1 MNFKKTTFKNGL
13 TLITVPLKDSPS
25 VTVLV
30 TVSAGSKYENKENNG
45 ISHFLEHMCFKGT
58 EKRPQAIN
66 ISVELDGIGAQSNAF
81 TSQEFTGY
89 YAKSHPSH
97 FAKIL
102 DVVSDIYQNPVFDSA
117 EIEKEKG
124 VIIEEINMYEDLPHR
139 SVHDVFMEALYG
151 DQPAG
156 WSIAGTKENV
166 SRMKRED
173 FVTYRD
179 QHYVAS
185 ATTVVVSGNF
195 DETQVV
201 SQIEKAFEHIPT
213 TDKETKVSVSEIQS
227 GPVIRIKHKET
238 DQTHIV
244 LGVRTYKAS
253 DDKNMALRVLSTVL
267 GGGMSS
273 RLFVKLREEMGVG
286 YYVRSGLDEFTDHGY
301 MAVSTGVDVNR
312 VPEVVE
318 AVLGELKKLAQGVVP
333 EDELKKSKEYIIG
346 NMYLGLESSDALAE
360 FYVTQHL
367 LGEKMITPDEFA
379 LKIKNITAEEIY
391 MVAQEI
397 MRNDNITLAIVGNIK
412 DQEHLTEIFH
422 L

>member
-1 MNFKKTTFKNGL
+1 MNFKKTIFKNGL
-13 TLITVPLKDSPS
+13 TLITIPLKDSPS

-30 TVSAGSKYENKENNG
+30 TVSAGSKYENKGNNG

-58 EKRPQAIN
+58 EKRPKAID
-66 ISVELDGIGAQSNAF
+66 ISIELDRIGAQSNAF

-89 YAKSHPSH
+89 YAKSHPMH
-97 FAKIL
+97 FATIL
-102 DVVSDIYQNPVFDSA
+102 GVVSDIYQNPIFDSA

-166 SRMKRED
+166 SHMKRED
-173 FVTYRD
+173 FVAYRD
-179 QHYVAS
+179 HHYVAS

-195 DETQVV
+195 DETHIV
-201 SQIEKAFEHIPT
+201 SQVEKAFEHIPT
-213 TDKETKVSVSEIQS
+213 TNKETKVLVSEIQS
-227 GPVIRIKHKET
+227 GPVIKIKHKET

-253 DDKNMALRVLSTVL
+253 DDKNMALRVLSSIL

-286 YYVRSGLDEFTDHGY
+286 YYVRSGVDEFTDHGY

-312 VPEVVE
+312 VPEVIT
-318 AVLGELKKLAQGVVP
+318 AVLGELKKLTEGVVP
-333 EDELKKSKEYIIG
+333 PDEIEKSKEYIIG

-360 FYVTQHL
+360 FYVIQHL
-367 LGEKMITPDEFA
+367 LGEKMVTPDEFA
-379 LKIKNITAEEIY
+379 IKIKNVTAEDVH

-397 MRNDNITLAIVGNIK
+397 IQNSNMTLAIVGNIK
-412 DQEHLTEIFH
+412 DQEHITKIFN